1 MNLASHQRKVLLMM
15 SFSLIYSQ
23 NLLELERTLLNLSFR
38 VMPFDRFV
46 NAIDQNILKLT
57 EEFVSRV
64 ILG

>member
-1 MNLASHQRKVLLMM
+1 MM